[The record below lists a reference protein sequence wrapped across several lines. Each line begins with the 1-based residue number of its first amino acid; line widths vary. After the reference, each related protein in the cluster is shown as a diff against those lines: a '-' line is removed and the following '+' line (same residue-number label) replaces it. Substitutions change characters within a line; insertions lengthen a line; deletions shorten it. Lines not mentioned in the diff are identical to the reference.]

1 MMEDI
6 RERLLE
12 MQQEIYA
19 RARERTEQL
28 AVEKSGEHDLVSA
41 AEEILGEEKFKP
53 LEELD
58 PAEDR
63 EAFLRTIQRQIDDER
78 LGELKRLEDEL
89 SRSRQMF
96 TEEGLRGMGED
107 QALKASEDDAEWLK
121 DKLDAIET
129 LDDETEYLMD
139 LLGQLGSRVS

>member
-1 MMEDI
+1 MEDI

-12 MQQEIYA
+12 MQQEVYA

-63 EAFLRTIQRQIDDER
+63 EAFLRAIQRKIDDER

-107 QALKASEDDAEWLK
+107 QALRASEEDAEWLK
-121 DKLDAIET
+121 DKLDSMEP
-129 LDDETEYLMD
+129 LDDETDDLMD